1 MPVVLAVML
10 VVVFGASSPASAH
23 GGYKGLLHLGHS
35 RTATATT
42 TLVGNIVDAT
52 KSALVVQN
60 TGGGSALELQVNGGA
75 APLKANAE
83 AGTATNLSADELDGK
98 DSTQFA
104 NSTHTHSGSEIT
116 SGRVAEAYIDT
127 TVTRDGE
134 VMPIVKANDGPG
146 TGVDADTLDG
156 KDFSA
161 FGAAEV
167 INIHGPLALEG
178 TYTSKGGTL
187 IISASGSGY
196 RTNSPGKM
204 GMYIKVDGNLVFGS
218 GMGVYTNETN
228 NHKAFVGGQEVISGL
243 PAGQHTIRLEAN
255 YDQAKCGTAEET
267 TQTFCTV
274 TNHEDR
280 FRVSI
285 LEIPA

>member
-75 APLKANAE
+75 APLKVNPE
-83 AGTATNLSADELDGK
+83 AGTATNLDADKLDGQN
-98 DSTQFA
+98 SSAFA
-104 NSTHTHSGSEIT
+104 PSTHSHDDRYFTE
-116 SGRVAEAYIDT
+116 AESDSRFVNGT
-127 TVTRDGE
+127 EHT
-134 VMPIVKANDGPG
+134 KAAHDSLNI
-146 TGVDADTLDG
+146 DADTLDG

-167 INIHGPLALEG
+167 INIHGPLPLEG